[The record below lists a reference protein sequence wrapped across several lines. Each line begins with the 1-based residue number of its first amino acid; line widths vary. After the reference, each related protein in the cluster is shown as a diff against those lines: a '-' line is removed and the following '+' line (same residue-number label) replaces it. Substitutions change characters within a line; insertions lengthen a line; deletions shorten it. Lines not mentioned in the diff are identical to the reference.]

1 MDINLFPETIQSEY
15 KSDIVLTS
23 NQQKHLVDQVIDQL
37 DKFYAGTDDRKM
49 VLNAFTGSG
58 KTTVTLKSL
67 IPEFIEKF
75 YPQGKRVIVF
85 MTSLVEV
92 VDQSYNKALE
102 SLHDK
107 TVSGKKI
114 QVYNSD
120 DIHKIKMDVKKG
132 KATKGLSGDVVLL
145 FISAQYFYS
154 NYDLFSN
161 SSMFHWVIV
170 DEAHRMF
177 GTISKEDTKADKNQ
191 HNEKFVAETLTKL
204 RSLPNTPV
212 LFLTATPTNSQQEK
226 TPLGKANNIY
236 LDPMP
241 RDKMTTPFFD
251 VVPYLDYEDTVLK
264 SLDYFIDQCEQIG
277 KVLDE
282 VEQDT
287 WALTKNKLTPT
298 YPVLMARL
306 SRKDARNGASLK
318 DYEKKIRKI
327 CKDNKLT
334 LMISTSENKEFDGK
348 PISSMVEGV
357 NLAMSAK
364 YNKKPI
370 VILVIE
376 SGTAGLDIPKINN
389 VIISRDPKGVLN
401 SPAQTAGRAARMKL
415 GFMNHIE
422 AVNFIKS
429 LNTTDE
435 QKRLLA
441 EFYILSNTCVLHV
454 PVDSKLLNN
463 EVKTYIETDTFRE
476 SEGRKYILDNVFGDT
491 HPELPESLRLVNST
505 SLRDDTYKQYKK
517 DYCECCNVADDGH
530 THCFHSTWKGFENL
544 IGAKITLGEM
554 KILWPMCLHVHHMDG
569 NHFNHAPENL
579 KTICPNVHALVT
591 MHNQDYNNRYDDL
604 RASLKKI
611 AVKRGVRAPKT
622 LAFA

>member
-1 MDINLFPETIQSEY
+1 MDINLFPEATQSEY
-15 KSDIVLTS
+15 QPDIVLTA

-120 DIHKIKMDVKKG
+120 DIHKIKMDMKKG

-264 SLDYFIDQCEQIG
+264 SLDYFIDQCQQIG

-282 VEQDT
+282 VEHDT

-429 LNTTDE
+429 LKTTDE

-476 SEGRKYILDNVFGDT
+476 FEGRKYILDNVFGDT

-530 THCFHSTWKGFENL
+530 THCFHSAWKGFENL

-579 KTICPNVHALVT
+579 KTICPNVHGLVT
-591 MHNQDYNNRYDDL
+591 MYNQDYNNRYDEL